1 MYLLLHSI
9 LLFSVLIYS
18 ESHDLF
24 GVKRDNSNSE
34 FDDIAPTSN
43 LDTEARSYGKSGKHK
58 IFHVV
63 ITTSTILLFV
73 QLHTE
78 QPLKGNTRLS

>member
-18 ESHDLF
+18 ESYDPF
-24 GVKRDNSNSE
+24 GAKRDNSNSE
-34 FDDIAPTSN
+34 LDNIAPSSN
-43 LDTEARSYGKSGKHK
+43 LDTEARSYGESGKLK

-73 QLHTE
+73 QPHTE
-78 QPLKGNTRLS
+78 QPLKGNTRLP